1 MAMRGLLGV
10 ALSVVLG
17 LSSVACAGR
26 NAIDKGDTPT
36 PAAGGQPSGTMTS
49 GAGGPVDASFDE
61 PSSPPLIVLDAAPS
75 GDAQPGPA
83 VCQVPP
89 NIDTP
94 DAGLVPGCAQEPVPE
109 NCPRKSCRSL
119 CPPNS
124 YAIACYGS
132 PLPSAALGCT
142 LLRSDE
148 TTDRDDYCCP
158 CS

>member
-1 MAMRGLLGV
+1 MRSLLGV

-17 LSSVACAGR
+17 LSSAACAGR
-26 NAIDKGDTPT
+26 NAIDKGNAPA
-36 PAAGGQPSGTMTS
+36 PAAAGQSNMPGSS
-49 GAGGPVDASFDE
+49 AAGAPVDAAFDE
-61 PSSPPLIVLDAAPS
+61 PSSPPIIIVLDAAP
-75 GDAQPGPA
+75 AAEPGQG

-89 NIDTP
+89 DIDTP
-94 DAGLVPGCAQEPVPE
+94 DAGQVPGCAQEPVPE

-132 PLPSAALGCT
+132 PSPSAALGCA

-158 CS
+158 CL